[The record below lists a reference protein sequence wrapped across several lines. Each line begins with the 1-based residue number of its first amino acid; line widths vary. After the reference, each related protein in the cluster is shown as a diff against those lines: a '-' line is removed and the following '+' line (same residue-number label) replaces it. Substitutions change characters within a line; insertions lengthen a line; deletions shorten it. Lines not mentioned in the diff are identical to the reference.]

1 MPLMVYTWA
10 ALSVCALVLI
20 LRFVAT
26 CYRYK
31 DLWKLSFSV
40 RRCVYTS
47 KNNEIN
53 FWHGMQYREIRS
65 LCLKFIGLNIDSQIL
80 SVSTQQDLWQLFSS
94 HFNHKIYHNILSMSL
109 LYSATQQTFNR
120 YLFFKMV
127 NDKKNIVILI
137 KNEHNH
143 IFGGYSSIGMPDGD
157 IKYPAVLLRRYR
169 WLIKK
174 AKWYYYGGQP
184 PLISSYLCDP
194 KSFIFCV
201 QSHLHSKPVIF
212 QRRIGGIQRDI
223 GVYYDTCFE
232 FGIQDLM
239 LLNFPLY
246 WKRDKLLP
254 KSILMNA
261 NYYRFDASQFGSRTE
276 YQSNETIVSN
286 CKLNMIEVFQIHI

>member
-1 MPLMVYTWA
+1 MSY
-10 ALSVCALVLI
+10 LSGGSRNPI
-20 LRFVAT
+20 
-26 CYRYK
+26 YSSK
-31 DLWKLSFSV
+31 SV
-40 RRCVYTS
+40 
-47 KNNEIN
+47 
-53 FWHGMQYREIRS
+53 
-65 LCLKFIGLNIDSQIL
+65 
-80 SVSTQQDLWQLFSS
+80 
-94 HFNHKIYHNILSMSL
+94 LSMSL

-120 YLFFKMV
+120 FVFH
-127 NDKKNIVILI
+127 
-137 KNEHNH
+137 HNH

-174 AKWYYYGGQP
+174 AKWYYYGGHP

-276 YQSNETIVSN
+276 YQS
-286 CKLNMIEVFQIHI
+286 